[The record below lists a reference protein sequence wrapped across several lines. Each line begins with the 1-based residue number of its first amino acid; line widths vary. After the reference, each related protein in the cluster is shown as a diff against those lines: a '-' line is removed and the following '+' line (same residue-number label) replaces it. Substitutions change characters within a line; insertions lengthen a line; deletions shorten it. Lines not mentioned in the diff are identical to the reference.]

1 MPAFRDSLTARCV
14 ACRLQAW
21 FKSYEPYASWSLS
34 LRDDRAKAKI
44 ALRVDRLA
52 LGNPGDVKPVGG
64 GLSEMRI
71 DYGPGYR
78 VYYGKHGDSIILLL
92 CGGTKNG
99 QSRDIKKAKALF
111 EIWKTRK

>member
-1 MPAFRDSLTARCV
+1 MVQIIRTV
-14 ACRLQAW
+14 
-21 FKSYEPYASWSLS
+21 EYASWNRSLH
-34 LRDDRAKAKI
+34 DDRAKAKI
-44 ALRVDRLA
+44 ALRIDRLA

-78 VYYGKHGDSIILLL
+78 VYYGQRGNEVILLL

-99 QSRDIKKAKALF
+99 QSKDIEQAKALF
-111 EIWKTRK
+111 EKWKKDRS

>member
-1 MPAFRDSLTARCV
+1 MVQIIRT
-14 ACRLQAW
+14 
-21 FKSYEPYASWSLS
+21 EEYATWIRS

-52 LGNPGDVKPVGG
+52 LGNPGDVKPVGS

-78 VYYGKHGDSIILLL
+78 VYYGKHGDSIVLLL

-99 QSRDIKKAKALF
+99 QFRDIKKAKALF
-111 EIWKTRK
+111 ETWKTSK

>member
-1 MPAFRDSLTARCV
+1 MVQIIRT
-14 ACRLQAW
+14 
-21 FKSYEPYASWSLS
+21 EEYASWIRS

-52 LGNPGDVKPVGG
+52 FGNTGDVKPVGG

-111 EIWKTRK
+111 ETWKTSK

>member
-1 MPAFRDSLTARCV
+1 MVQIIRT
-14 ACRLQAW
+14 
-21 FKSYEPYASWSLS
+21 EEYASWSLS

-78 VYYGKHGDSIILLL
+78 VYYGKHGGSIILLL

-99 QSRDIKKAKALF
+99 QPRDIKKAKVLF
-111 EIWKTRK
+111 ETWKTGK

>member
-1 MPAFRDSLTARCV
+1 V
-14 ACRLQAW
+14 Q
-21 FKSYEPYASWSLS
+21 
-34 LRDDRAKAKI
+34 KAKT

-52 LGNPGDVKPVGG
+52 LGNPVDVKPVGG

-78 VYYGKHGDSIILLL
+78 VYYGKRGNDVILLL

-99 QSRDIKKAKALF
+99 QFRDIKQAKALF
-111 EIWKTRK
+111 EKWKKNSA

>member
-1 MPAFRDSLTARCV
+1 MVQIIRT
-14 ACRLQAW
+14 
-21 FKSYEPYASWSLS
+21 EEYASWILS

-52 LGNPGDVKPVGG
+52 LGNPGDAKPVGG
-64 GLSEMRI
+64 GLSELRI

-99 QSRDIKKAKALF
+99 QSRDIKKAKILF
-111 EIWKTRK
+111 ETWKTSK

>member
-1 MPAFRDSLTARCV
+1 MVQIIRT
-14 ACRLQAW
+14 
-21 FKSYEPYASWSLS
+21 EEYASWILS
-34 LRDDRAKAKI
+34 LRDDRAQAKI

-78 VYYGKHGDSIILLL
+78 VYFVRRGSAIVILL
-92 CGGTKNG
+92 CAGDKRT
-99 QSRDIKKAKALF
+99 QATDIKRAHVLAR
-111 EIWKTRK
+111 EIAEGR

>member
-1 MPAFRDSLTARCV
+1 MVQILRTEA
-14 ACRLQAW
+14 
-21 FKSYEPYASWSLS
+21 YASWILS

-52 LGNPGDVKPVGG
+52 LGNPGDVKPAGG

-99 QSRDIKKAKALF
+99 QSRDIKRAKALF
-111 EIWKTRK
+111 ETWKTSK

>member
-1 MPAFRDSLTARCV
+1 MVQIIRT
-14 ACRLQAW
+14 
-21 FKSYEPYASWSLS
+21 EEYASWIRS

-52 LGNPGDVKPVGG
+52 LGNPGDVKPVGS

-78 VYYGKHGDSIILLL
+78 VYYGKHGDSIVLLL
-92 CGGTKNG
+92 CGATKNG

-111 EIWKTRK
+111 EIWKTSK

>member
-1 MPAFRDSLTARCV
+1 MVQIIRT
-14 ACRLQAW
+14 
-21 FKSYEPYASWSLS
+21 EEYASWILS

-52 LGNPGDVKPVGG
+52 FGNPGDVKPVGG

-71 DYGPGYR
+71 DYGAGYR

-111 EIWKTRK
+111 ETWKTSK